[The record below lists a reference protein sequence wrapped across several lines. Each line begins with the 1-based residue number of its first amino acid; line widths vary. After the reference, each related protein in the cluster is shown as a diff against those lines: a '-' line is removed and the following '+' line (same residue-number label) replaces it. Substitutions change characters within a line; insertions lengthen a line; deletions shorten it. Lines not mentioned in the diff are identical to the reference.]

1 MSCESCSTIFTINF
15 ILQYRRGISYSS
27 GNAIQM
33 IILATII
40 KIRYMY
46 SKLFFIHWNMFV
58 ICFFDQRNIFNKLHP
73 HIGSR
78 YNCSQM
84 TDNTRPYLQRI
95 SVKPHN
101 LRKMKLS
108 TLTST
113 ILLHIPLCHL

>member
-1 MSCESCSTIFTINF
+1 MDLARLHPEINYVG
-15 ILQYRRGISYSS
+15 IEMYDSVLLRALQKREELEEKGEVYS
-27 GNAIQM
+27 N
-33 IILATII
+33 
-40 KIRYMY
+40 
-46 SKLFFIHWNMFV
+46 LFFIHWNMFV